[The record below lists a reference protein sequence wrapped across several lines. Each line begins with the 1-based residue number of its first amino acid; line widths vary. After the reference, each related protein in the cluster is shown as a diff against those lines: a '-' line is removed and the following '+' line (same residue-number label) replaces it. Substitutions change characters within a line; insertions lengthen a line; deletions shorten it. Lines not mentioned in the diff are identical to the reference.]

1 MFQEVV
7 HKSVSKVLKSLIL
20 IALFFFFF
28 LVEWQHLEH
37 WKRKISMSWFLKY
50 LIITEVVKKKS
61 LLTIT
66 Y

>member
-28 LVEWQHLEH
+28 VEWQHLEH

>member
-20 IALFFFFF
+20 IALFFF